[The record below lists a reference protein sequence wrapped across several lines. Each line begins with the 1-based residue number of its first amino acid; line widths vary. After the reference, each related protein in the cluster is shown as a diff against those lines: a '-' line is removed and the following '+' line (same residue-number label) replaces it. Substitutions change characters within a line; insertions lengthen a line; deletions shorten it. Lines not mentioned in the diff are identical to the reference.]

1 MSRLSKGLRH
11 GGGARVLFCRVAHL
25 NMVAGRGLGI
35 LQIVVRRGSHFRMVA
50 AGGGAA
56 CVDHVIIIIIMNNI
70 ISVIIITI
78 IILLLL

>member
-50 AGGGAA
+50 AGGAA